1 LRRCGTALADNTGE
15 YAYNCGI
22 IKNPDTCRR
31 SKKMKRSI
39 FVSLT
44 VLTVIALSVPAAA
57 IPRLQTYIVDSQYS
71 INNTWVSNSSNFDL
85 KVVGYWAEA
94 GNNTG
99 TRPMCQTPSYD
110 YMDCYL
116 AMSVPTDQMG
126 QIFIN
131 GVEISAFENWA
142 NSIPTG
148 TNLSP
153 TNTLNGVSVNSQYS
167 FLDLGRIDNNQIN
180 APYYG
185 FGRVFSPGWGDELT
199 LNVVVRG
206 FEWANFDA
214 LGVDSQGNT
223 FMSSQFHNS
232 SYYATPEP
240 STLSLLG
247 LGLLGIAPLLRRK
260 KR

>member
-1 LRRCGTALADNTGE
+1 
-15 YAYNCGI
+15 
-22 IKNPDTCRR
+22 
-31 SKKMKRSI
+31 MKRSI
-39 FVSLT
+39 FISLT

-57 IPRLQTYIVDSQYS
+57 VPRLQTYIVDSQYS
-71 INNTWVSNSSNFDL
+71 INNTWVSNSSNFEL
-85 KVVGYWAEA
+85 KVVGYWGEA
-94 GNNTG
+94 TNTTG
-99 TRPMCQTPSYD
+99 TRPMYQAPSYD

-116 AMSVPTDQMG
+116 AMSVPRDQMG

-131 GVEISAFENWA
+131 GVEITAFESWA

-153 TNTLNGVSVNSQYS
+153 MNPVIGTAIEGQYR
-167 FLDLGRIDNNQIN
+167 FLDIGRIDNSQIN

-206 FEWANFDA
+206 FEWADFDA
-214 LGVDSQGNT
+214 LGIDSQGNT
-223 FMSSQFHNS
+223 YMSSQFHNS
-232 SYYATPEP
+232 SYHATPEP